1 MLFLN
6 RRPFFIRSHQ
16 NRPIVEKIDRNF
28 FFHMKI
34 CFLQKF
40 IQGELWVKSK
50 IFCQWPFFECVI
62 SAEVLREAAAG
73 HPKASRQR
81 LETLSTLTV
90 LRRTQSVDE
99 LMKAFLSA
107 GALPTKAKADAAHL
121 AVATSHRV
129 DYLLTWNLKHL
140 ANAEI
145 LSRLRPVAEQ
155 LGHRLPVVCTPLQLK
170 KFIKIDRKGS

>member
-1 MLFLN
+1 MESVYIETSMVSYLVARPRTRTLAHQWHVWTKDWWRL
-6 RRPFFIRSHQ
+6 RR
-16 NRPIVEKIDRNF
+16 
-28 FFHMKI
+28 
-34 CFLQKF
+34 
-40 IQGELWVKSK
+40 
-50 IFCQWPFFECVI
+50 PFFECVI

-107 GALPTKAKADAAHL
+107 GALPAKAKADAAHL

-145 LSRLRPVAEQ
+145 LSRLRPVAVQ
-155 LGHRLPVVCTPLQLK
+155 LGHRLPVVCTPLQLMGE
-170 KFIKIDRKGS
+170 IRYEG